1 MAGNQKIYKNSVRLQ
16 DAKDARRFLARVINA
31 YDDGR
36 IDTEK
41 SRAFGYL
48 IRTFV
53 KTFEAQELQ
62 ERVEELENLVG
73 ERYGD
78 RS

>member
-1 MAGNQKIYKNSVRLQ
+1 MAGNQKIYKNKTRLQ
-16 DAKDARRFLARVINA
+16 DAKDARKFMQRVINS

-41 SRAFGYL
+41 ARAFGYL

-53 KTFEAQELQ
+53 KTYEAQELL
-62 ERVEELENLVG
+62 ERVEELETKVG
-73 ERYGD
+73 ERYAN
-78 RS
+78 